1 MTDDSA
7 TRARRQDPVQAP
19 TPDARRDDANGAPRD
34 TAQPRMGGDTGAVA
48 PSAMGVRR
56 FGRVNWQGTR
66 TLAGRE
72 VQRFMNVWSQTVMAP
87 LINAGLLLMIF
98 TIAIGPQRGD
108 VMGVPFMTFLAP
120 GILIMTV
127 IQNAFANTSSSLASA
142 KVGGNIVDTL
152 MPPLSALE
160 LLAGY
165 LAGALVR
172 GLIVATVI
180 GLGAWVF
187 LGVTTQNILWVFV
200 FVSLGS
206 LFMGGLGMIAGIYAN
221 KFDQLSA
228 ISNFLVTPLS
238 FLSGTFYS
246 IEALPGPLQAAS
258 HANPFFYIIDG
269 VRYGMIGVSDS
280 SPWLGLVIV
289 LASTGVVMGIVWR
302 WLDRGYRLKA

>member
-1 MTDDSA
+1 MTDQSA
-7 TRARRQDPVQAP
+7 TQ
-19 TPDARRDDANGAPRD
+19 
-34 TAQPRMGGDTGAVA
+34 
-48 PSAMGVRR
+48 MGVRR

-66 TLAGRE
+66 TLAARE
-72 VQRFMNVWSQTVMAP
+72 VRRFMNVWSQTVMAP

-152 MPPLSALE
+152 MPPLSAAE

-165 LAGALVR
+165 LFGAFAR
-172 GLIVATVI
+172 GMIVATVI
-180 GLGAWVF
+180 ALGSWLF
-187 LGVTTQNILWVFV
+187 LGVAVQNIVWMVVFV
-200 FVSLGS
+200 ALGS
-206 LFMGGLGMIAGIYAN
+206 IFMGGLGMIAGIFAN

-246 IEALPGPLQAAS
+246 IDALPEPLRIAS

-269 VRYGMIGVSDS
+269 VRHGMIGVSDS
-280 SPWLGLVIV
+280 SPWLGLCVV
-289 LASTGVVMGIVWR
+289 LLADAVVLTVVWR

>member
-1 MTDDSA
+1 MSDQSA
-7 TRARRQDPVQAP
+7 TQS
-19 TPDARRDDANGAPRD
+19 GAKS
-34 TAQPRMGGDTGAVA
+34 ALK
-48 PSAMGVRR
+48 SAMGVRR
-56 FGRVNWQGTR
+56 FGRVNWEGTR
-66 TLAGRE
+66 TLALRE
-72 VQRFMNVWSQTVMAP
+72 VRRFMNVWSQTVMAP

-152 MPPLSALE
+152 MPPLSAAE
-160 LLAGY
+160 LLFGY
-165 LAGALVR
+165 LFGAVAR

-180 GLGAWVF
+180 AIGSWVF
-187 LGVTTQNILWVFV
+187 LGVHIQNIFWMLTFV
-200 FVSLGS
+200 TLGS
-206 LFMGGLGMIAGIYAN
+206 MFMGGLGMIAGIFAN

-269 VRYGMIGVSDS
+269 VRRGMIGVSDS

-289 LASTGVVMGIVWR
+289 LIANAVVLSIVWR